1 MLPSNFLTGQDKAVV
16 EVGPN
21 RYQVGDLLPSGFRR
35 VVVVVSAEEGGVFK
49 VRHFVRLIIYN
60 LIIY

>member
-1 MLPSNFLTGQDKAVV
+1 MLPSDFLTGQDKAVV

-35 VVVVVSAEEGGVFK
+35 VVVVVSAEEW
-49 VRHFVRLIIYN
+49 
-60 LIIY
+60 